1 MIFTSSTEGWVC
13 DSPVRHTADGG
24 QTWQETAYR
33 GLVRAPTPRA
43 CAAAPG
49 GDLWLL
55 IGSTSATLLP
65 IQGGS
70 DLAVTIGFPRLPA
83 AAVVTQIAFADD
95 VNGWVLA
102 RTPGDGPGH
111 GFLYRT
117 TEGGVRFAL
126 VSSDAPVNGVQF
138 ADSNNGWGI
147 GDGQLEHTTDGGATW
162 KPVTVPPESR
172 PLLEGV
178 FVDGSRVVTW
188 GGTAVAARGA
198 GDDYSPFFDIST
210 DGGRTWS
217 LRRGPESVVW
227 SGSSRSGFFVPV
239 DAQHWR
245 LAFDSR
251 LWITDDGGNSW
262 EERPPLPFEPAS
274 LAFPTPDSGWATARQ
289 GPLDSRLTV
298 FRTTDA
304 GRTWNRIDTTPQPV
318 NRNGVPVGIVGVP
331 DGCPSAAVTAVPAGD
346 ARAAVVRAARDYLLR
361 QRGWTTEQVANVYP
375 VGDTNN
381 TYGEVFALNVPK
393 YCGRAVAQASYG
405 VELENPQI
413 TQSSA
418 RSTALVVGHFADGWR
433 VWGFY
438 R

>member
-1 MIFTSSTEGWVC
+1 M
-13 DSPVRHTADGG
+13 
-24 QTWQETAYR
+24 
-33 GLVRAPTPRA
+33 
-43 CAAAPG
+43 
-49 GDLWLL
+49 
-55 IGSTSATLLP
+55 
-65 IQGGS
+65 
-70 DLAVTIGFPRLPA
+70 
-83 AAVVTQIAFADD
+83 
-95 VNGWVLA
+95 NGWVLA

-117 TEGGVRFAL
+117 TQGGDGFTL

-138 ADSNNGWGI
+138 ANHTDGWGI
-147 GDGQLEHTTDGGATW
+147 GDGELEHTTDGGATW
-162 KPVTVPPESR
+162 NAVTVPPESR

-188 GGTAVAARGA
+188 GGTAVSARGS
-198 GDDYSPFFDIST
+198 GNDYSPFFDIST

-227 SGSSRSGFFVPV
+227 SGTSRAGFFVPV

-251 LWITDDGGNSW
+251 LWITDDGGNAW
-262 EERPPLPFEPAS
+262 QERPPLPLEPAS
-274 LAFPTPDSGWATARQ
+274 LAFPTPDIGWSSGFEDPGHTTLA
-289 GPLDSRLTV
+289 V

-304 GRTWNRIDTTPQPV
+304 GRTWKGVDTTPQPMTS
-318 NRNGVPVGIVGVP
+318 NGVPAGIAAVP
-331 DGCPSAAVTAVPAGD
+331 DGCPSDPVTTPPAGD
-346 ARAAVVRAARDYLLR
+346 ARPAVVQAARDYLLR
-361 QRGWTTEQVANVYP
+361 QRGWTTEQVASVYP

-381 TYGEVFALNVPK
+381 SYGDVFATNVPK
-393 YCGRAVAQASYG
+393 FCGKAVARASYG
-405 VELENPQI
+405 IELGNPQI
-413 TQSSA
+413 TQSSS